1 MEIETDQSIEAM
13 DTQDTQEVE
22 ILTSDLQQ
30 QPQQQQ
36 TPQQQQQNSPPQLP
50 KFKNLIQPQLHAVG
64 AVTQLPSENGN
75 VPPQQLLADSSSAS
89 FGQDAE
95 AMGIDDD
102 SKEDQFRSET
112 TFSFTVEK
120 RFR

>member
-50 KFKNLIQPQLHAVG
+50 KFKNLIQPQL
-64 AVTQLPSENGN
+64 P
-75 VPPQQLLADSSSAS
+75 
-89 FGQDAE
+89 F
-95 AMGIDDD
+95 
-102 SKEDQFRSET
+102 
-112 TFSFTVEK
+112 
-120 RFR
+120 

>member
-36 TPQQQQQNSPPQLP
+36 TPQQQQNSPPQLP

-75 VPPQQLLADSSSAS
+75 VPPQQLLAGNPRKGAQSPGHAPL
-89 FGQDAE
+89 GQIRGSTPE
-95 AMGIDDD
+95 QKGN
-102 SKEDQFRSET
+102 S
-112 TFSFTVEK
+112 
-120 RFR
+120 